1 MRTNGLL
8 CHCKDSVFMDDD
20 AIRGSNPFTP
30 FSGYTKIPW
39 LWFCLVTWIHLRKQQ
54 RSLICLVCVIAWS
67 QCISFLL
74 SEMLRIEGVTP
85 ILDVCVYNTWPVIQ
99 VDSQERFLRTRLSW
113 WECSSLFI
121 NVGHFLKVIG
131 HPSYY
136 EKKTSLLRIFIMFV
150 RISVCVEN
158 SHFRI

>member
-1 MRTNGLL
+1 MCHLL
-8 CHCKDSVFMDDD
+8 EPV
-20 AIRGSNPFTP
+20 
-30 FSGYTKIPW
+30 YQ
-39 LWFCLVTWIHLRKQQ
+39 L
-54 RSLICLVCVIAWS
+54 
-67 QCISFLL
+67 LL

-99 VDSQERFLRTRLSW
+99 ADSQERFLRTRLSW

-131 HPSYY
+131 HPSYC

-158 SHFRI
+158 SHFRIQFYYYLFLISERL